1 MPIHLESESYLKKPQ
16 DLGANQGQS
25 QDQQQ
30 QRIQLP
36 HRQGHVTLPQ
46 GHVHLDPSESSGAT
60 TTTTNSAATAT
71 TSIVG
76 AGQRLLTAR
85 ERDALIEDLKL
96 EVETRVR
103 KLRSHHELAARALR
117 TKIEMRIN
125 RVPRR
130 YWDMTLRELQQLPR
144 AQGGAAAGAGSAAGT
159 NSPRKPAAGDGI
171 RVTKAAST
179 GSKPSTSSSGSGNAG
194 GKSAVST
201 AATAAAAI
209 RRTGRAA
216 AAGARHGTA
225 LSSEASASRRGL
237 TRSLRSRGT

>member
-1 MPIHLESESYLKKPQ
+1 MSTHIKPELNKSQ
-16 DLGANQGQS
+16 DLGSS
-25 QDQQQ
+25 QQQQQQ

-46 GHVHLDPSESSGAT
+46 GHVHLDPNESSPDT
-60 TTTTNSAATAT
+60 IRTTTNTSTNPAAATPTA
-71 TSIVG
+71 G

-103 KLRSHHELAARALR
+103 KLRSHHELAACALR

-144 AQGGAAAGAGSAAGT
+144 GGA
-159 NSPRKPAAGDGI
+159 NSPRKPGPGDGA
-171 RVTKAAST
+171 RVTKTAST
-179 GSKPSTSSSGSGNAG
+179 GSTKPKPGSSSGSGNAG
-194 GKSAVST
+194 AKSGAST

-216 AAGARHGTA
+216 ATGARHGTA
-225 LSSEASASRRGL
+225 LSSEAAASRRGL
-237 TRSLRSRGT
+237 TRSLRSRGN